1 MAYVPDPA
9 NRPHRGSLRR
19 GGGYYAQSRWGGAY
33 PHAGL
38 GLVLLILLLLLL
50 FLFGGG
56 FSSFSHLRYWPMSLL
71 LILLCVFILTWFAAL
86 PPPLWIILT
95 ILEAVSRW

>member
-38 GLVLLILLLLLL
+38 GLVLLILLLL

-56 FSSFSHLRYWPMSLL
+56 FSSFSHLRY
-71 LILLCVFILTWFAAL
+71 
-86 PPPLWIILT
+86 
-95 ILEAVSRW
+95 

>member
-1 MAYVPDPA
+1 
-9 NRPHRGSLRR
+9 
-19 GGGYYAQSRWGGAY
+19 
-33 PHAGL
+33 
-38 GLVLLILLLLLL
+38 
-50 FLFGGG
+50 
-56 FSSFSHLRYWPMSLL
+56 MSLL